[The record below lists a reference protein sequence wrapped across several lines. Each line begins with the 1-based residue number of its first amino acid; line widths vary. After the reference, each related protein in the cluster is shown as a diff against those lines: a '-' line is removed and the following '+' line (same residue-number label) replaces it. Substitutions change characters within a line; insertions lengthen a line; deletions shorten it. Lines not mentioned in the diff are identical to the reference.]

1 MAFTD
6 DHFPQEMLKSF
17 KKNSSIFFV
26 GAGISMDA
34 GLPSWGELISNLI
47 NLASKQPWCGADKIK
62 EYNKLLVEGNNFLLL
77 AEELKSELGSE
88 FYDYI
93 ESIFG
98 KPDIKSTSTMEAILK
113 IKSNIILTSNYD
125 RLIENSYTKIHGY
138 PPPTFTYSQSREI
151 ANNYWKEKFF
161 VLKAHGD
168 AFSDVQGIILS
179 QRDYRKTLYREL
191 GYKSILQS
199 IFSTKSVFFIGT
211 SMTDPEF
218 NLLLDYL
225 HESYSGGGPVHY
237 LLISEDK
244 SNPIIQKRFFE
255 DFKIKTIIYRNG
267 SGTHSEIKDYIDE
280 LKKRIDK

>member
-1 MAFTD
+1 MSFTD
-6 DHFPQEMLKSF
+6 DHFPVEMLESF
-17 KKNSSIFFV
+17 KNKSSVFFV
-26 GAGISMDA
+26 GAGISIEA
-34 GLPSWGELISNLI
+34 GLPTWSQLISQLI
-47 NLASKQPWCGADKIK
+47 TLASKQSWCSDDKVA
-62 EYNKLLVEGNNFLLL
+62 EYKKLLAEGNNFLLL
-77 AEELKSELGSE
+77 AEELKSELGNV
-88 FYDYI
+88 FYDFM

-98 KPDIKSTSTMEAILK
+98 KPDIKPTDTMESILNFN
-113 IKSNIILTSNYD
+113 SNIIITSNYD
-125 RLIENSYTKIHGY
+125 RLIENTYTKLNGY

-151 ANNYWKEKFF
+151 ANNYWKQKFF

-199 IFSTKSVFFIGT
+199 IFSTKSLFFVGT

-225 HESYSGGGPVHY
+225 HESYSGGGPTHY
-237 LLISEDK
+237 LLISDEK

-255 DFKIKTIIYRNG
+255 DFKIQTITYNNK
-267 SGTHSEIKDYIDE
+267 SGCHSEINEYLKE
-280 LKKRIDK
+280 LYSKI